1 MDAREWYRWCP
12 VWRLWASGRVVVVAA
27 GVVWV
32 ERRLRGLFAV
42 FPALLA
48 WVEYDAKIGSGTTK
62 IVTKW
67 AKMASFVKICEK
79 IAFILNFFVEMF
91 GLC

>member
-1 MDAREWYRWCP
+1 MDAREWYLWCP
-12 VWRLWASGRVVVVAA
+12 VWRLWASGRVVAVAA
-27 GVVWV
+27 GVVRV
-32 ERRLRGLFAV
+32 ERRLRVLFAV

-79 IAFILNFFVEMF
+79 LRLFSTFFVEMF

>member
-1 MDAREWYRWCP
+1 M
-12 VWRLWASGRVVVVAA
+12 VVAV
-27 GVVWV
+27 GVMRV
-32 ERRLRGLFAV
+32 ERHLRVLFAV

-48 WVEYDAKIGSGTTK
+48 WVEYDAKIGYRATK

-79 IAFILNFFVEMF
+79 NCVYFQLF
-91 GLC
+91 C

>member
-12 VWRLWASGRVVVVAA
+12 VWRLWLSGRVVVVAA
-27 GVVWV
+27 GVVRV
-32 ERRLRGLFAV
+32 GRHLRALFVV
-42 FPALLA
+42 FRALLA
-48 WVEYDAKIGSGTTK
+48 WGEYEAKIGSGTTK

-79 IAFILNFFVEMF
+79 IAFILNFFVEKF